1 MLTKR
6 TVYRFQAN
14 GPEDTAKL
22 AEHLAI
28 FVDEGSLIALDGD
41 LGAGKT
47 TFSQALARS
56 LGVRDNVNSP
66 TFTIIKEYQG
76 QLLPFYH
83 MDVYRITEL
92 EAEDLGLDEY
102 FYGEGLTIVEWANR
116 IEAILPQERLS
127 IYIKSLGPVERSFS
141 IVPIGEKYQIWCE
154 ALKENHII
162 L

>member
-1 MLTKR
+1 MTKR
-6 TVYRFQAN
+6 AVYRFQAN

-22 AEHLAI
+22 AEHLAGL
-28 FVDEGSLIALDGD
+28 VNEGSLIALDGD

-56 LGVRDNVNSP
+56 LGVSDTVNSP

-76 QLLPFYH
+76 RLPFYH

-92 EAEDLGLDEY
+92 EADDLGLDEY
-102 FYGEGLTIVEWANR
+102 FYGQGLTVVEWAQR
-116 IEAILPQERLS
+116 IEAILPQERLA
-127 IYIKSLGPVERSFS
+127 IYIENTGPEERSFNL
-141 IVPIGEKYQIWCE
+141 VPSGEKYQIWCE